1 MEKASQLRVSVV
13 SAKDLVKAK
22 SDAYVVLQLLDEA
35 GKTIG
40 SQRLTQVVKKAITPR
55 WDETISFNVDQ
66 SKFVGIQ
73 ASVWHKQKIL
83 ADKFMGQV
91 TIKFNNELLASTSII
106 DDSFP
111 LSARS
116 NKKDSVRGS
125 LQLKIQYGELKTVS
139 NTENNTNNNAVD
151 YKDKNKHE
159 NMRVSKRYTAQDLAL
174 NTSPFV
180 VVTDDI
186 KSPRR
191 EEESMSEEEPEDL
204 PETETTP
211 FEVQFAEVDPREANE
226 EAPDEDEES
235 EYKASEPIKS
245 LEKETADNLLSRAQ
259 PIKNEEGD
267 EKNFVMRETSLKP
280 PKTGERINQPFPPP
294 PEIVPEIVIDVEEAK
309 KLAKSEAG
317 ELQVIRYTPQGNLNH
332 PVTTMSI
339 TFNQPMV
346 VLSGIDDLKQADE
359 IVTITPRPAGR
370 FVWKGTE
377 TVQFEAE
384 GRFPFATKY
393 TVKIAK
399 GTKSQLNGAFAADF
413 EFEFQT
419 NPPIINAVHYLS
431 NFSKNRWQSGKDLRG
446 QGLDCLNP
454 TIAVCYD
461 QRIDIAA
468 VFNRLQ

>member
-1 MEKASQLRVSVV
+1 VKELTSRSHLHLKVS
-13 SAKDLVKAK
+13 SLN
-22 SDAYVVLQLLDEA
+22 SE
-35 GKTIG
+35 
-40 SQRLTQVVKKAITPR
+40 
-55 WDETISFNVDQ
+55 ISIRN
-66 SKFVGIQ
+66 
-73 ASVWHKQKIL
+73 
-83 ADKFMGQV
+83 
-91 TIKFNNELLASTSII
+91 SICI
-106 DDSFP
+106 
-111 LSARS
+111 
-116 NKKDSVRGS
+116 V
-125 LQLKIQYGELKTVS
+125 
-139 NTENNTNNNAVD
+139 
-151 YKDKNKHE
+151 
-159 NMRVSKRYTAQDLAL
+159 
-174 NTSPFV
+174 
-180 VVTDDI
+180 
-186 KSPRR
+186 
-191 EEESMSEEEPEDL
+191 
-204 PETETTP
+204 
-211 FEVQFAEVDPREANE
+211 
-226 EAPDEDEES
+226 
-235 EYKASEPIKS
+235 
-245 LEKETADNLLSRAQ
+245 
-259 PIKNEEGD
+259 
-267 EKNFVMRETSLKP
+267 
-280 PKTGERINQPFPPP
+280 
-294 PEIVPEIVIDVEEAK
+294 VPEIVIDVEEAK

-346 VLSGIDDLKQADE
+346 VLSGIDDLKQAGALNVVLFERIIIDAYFLKDE